1 MSPLTFLIFIAW
13 VPLLVV
19 EENEPKR
26 LRFFIHSYMSM
37 LIWNI
42 GTTWWIWNSTA
53 AGAIGAIVA
62 NSFLMCIPLW
72 GYHVFKT
79 RYGRNIGLVS
89 FIAFWLSFEFI
100 HLNWQLSWPWL
111 TLGNVFASSPE
122 WVQWYE
128 FTGTSGGSLW
138 VLLVNVFLFLLIGRS
153 ARENKTTRARIII
166 ATLAVL
172 VLPSIISMF
181 VNPSRKTSEK
191 ITSVTSGLP
200 NIVVVQPNIDPY
212 DEKFDVSS
220 TGAQVQKL
228 IRLSEQGLDSNTR
241 LVIWPETAIP
251 VAVWQDKIQENA
263 HYQTVFAFTARHP
276 LITLQSGI
284 ELLKN
289 YGREKPTI
297 TAHEYEG
304 IFFDAFN
311 SSIAIKANN
320 RFQFYNKSKLVP
332 GVETLPDFL
341 MWLGKVFAKFG
352 GTSGGYGKDKDVSV
366 FAADGNPYVSAPIIC
381 YESIY
386 GDYVARY
393 VQKGAN
399 VLTIMTND
407 GWWANTPGHRQHL
420 NYARLRAIET
430 RKWVA
435 RSANTGI
442 SAVIDPA
449 GNLVE
454 TRQWVE
460 TGFIKFPIPPLEGET
475 FFVKNGDI
483 ISKLALLSLGI
494 LFVFHIINLA
504 KQKLAKRG

>member
-1 MSPLTFLIFIAW
+1 
-13 VPLLVV
+13 
-19 EENEPKR
+19 
-26 LRFFIHSYMSM
+26 M

-62 NSFLMCIPLW
+62 NSFLMCVPLW
-72 GYHVFKT
+72 GYHIFTTK
-79 RYGRNIGLVS
+79 YGRNIGLVS

-138 VLLVNVFLFLLIGRS
+138 VLLVNVLLFLLVSKSSGVNKASRVKIIG
-153 ARENKTTRARIII
+153 
-166 ATLAVL
+166 ATLAFIAV
-172 VLPSIISMF
+172 PFIIS
-181 VNPSRKTSEK
+181 VLINPTRKPDQV
-191 ITSVTSGLP
+191 ITSKTSGLP
-200 NIVVVQPNIDPY
+200 NVVVVQPNIDPY

-228 IRLSEQGLDSNTR
+228 IGLSEQGLDSNTR
-241 LVIWPETAIP
+241 LILWPETAIP
-251 VAVWQDKIQENA
+251 VAVWQDKIHENLN
-263 HYQTVFAFTARHP
+263 YQTVIQFANNHP
-276 LITLQSGI
+276 LITLQSGM

-289 YGREKPTI
+289 YGREKTTN

-311 SSIAIKANN
+311 SSIAIRSNHT
-320 RFQFYNKSKLVP
+320 FQFYNKSKLVP

-352 GTSGGYGKDKDVSV
+352 GTTGGYGKDKDVTV
-366 FAADGNPYVSAPIIC
+366 FSSKGNPYVTAPIIC

-399 VLTIMTND
+399 LLTIMTND

-430 RKWVA
+430 RKWIA

-442 SAVIDPA
+442 SAVIDQA

-460 TGFIKFPIPPLEGET
+460 TGFIKFPIPPLQGET
-475 FFVKNGDI
+475 FFVINGDI
-483 ISKLALLSLGI
+483 ISRVALLSLGL
-494 LFVFHIINLA
+494 LFIFHLINFVRQRLA
-504 KQKLAKRG
+504 KKRR